1 MDGILLLYKEK
12 GPTSF
17 KAIELL
23 KRQFK
28 INKIGHTGTLDPMAE
43 GLLVVLLGSATKI
56 ADYVD
61 DTKEYE
67 MQIQFGAATD
77 TDDAMG
83 KEIKTLPVPSD
94 LADKINAKIADFTG
108 KIMQIPPA
116 YSAIKKDGKKLYE
129 LARAGKEVKPEPRAV
144 EIFSIEVLEV
154 LENTARL
161 RVACSSGTYM
171 RSLARDLA
179 EAVDTCGHLSY
190 LKRTKIGK
198 FNSDNALTL
207 SAIEDLQKHIIS
219 INDTLYNVKEAQIS
233 APEQLMLKNGIA
245 LKNRFGFKPGEVIKA
260 VFDGRVLAMCT
271 VEGSLLKINRGI
283 EI

>member
-61 DTKEYE
+61 NTKEYE
-67 MQIQFGAATD
+67 MQIQFGASTD

-83 KEIKTLPVPSD
+83 KEINTLPVPAD
-94 LADKINAKIADFTG
+94 LADKINAKIPYFTG

-129 LARAGKEVKPEPRAV
+129 LARAGQEVKPEPRAV

-161 RVACSSGTYM
+161 RAACSSGTYM

-179 EAVDTCGHLSY
+179 QAVNTCGHLSY

-198 FNSDNALTL
+198 FSSDNALTL
-207 SAIEDLQKHIIS
+207 SAIEDLHKHIIS
-219 INDTLYNVKEAQIS
+219 INDTLYNVKSADIS

-260 VFDGRVLAMCT
+260 VFDGRVLAICT
-271 VEGSLLKINRGI
+271 VEGNVLRINRGI